1 MRKKLQKMYDE
12 SELILNTGMS
22 FLFVSDL
29 ERRKYKEM
37 GLPSNNNGTI
47 SADIIMTQSEW
58 EELVALMEQDNKPF
72 STGTINGNEVVLY
85 DTTEYNMI
93 EEIERYKKVS
103 YVHESQISM
112 SPIMICDEWELLSS
126 EDKELINK
134 LIKRMVNKK

>member
-29 ERRKYKEM
+29 ERRTYKEM
-37 GLPSNNNGTI
+37 GLPSNYNGTI
-47 SADIIMTQSEW
+47 SADRIMTQSEW
-58 EELVALMEQDNKPF
+58 EEIVELMEQDNKPF

-103 YVHESQISM
+103 YVHKSQISM

-134 LIKRMVNKK
+134 LIKRMVNK